1 MKAKITSP
9 ILFVAALFTLVISSQ
24 VAFAQSQEEIP
35 TIEIPQFEIEC
46 EVECCEGECEGP
58 APILTVTKVV
68 INDNGGTQEVEDF
81 PLMIEMDATSEVTSD
96 AESVISGVPNIVKPG
111 TYQIFETNEA
121 GYTPSFSGD
130 CNASGQVEMDFG
142 DVKNCILTNNDPGTT
157 GGGGGGGAGGRP
169 DPVTPTVPTTPNEP
183 ADVPETTSTLDTP
196 TNKTPD
202 EPETPD
208 ESEGEVLGETSC
220 AAYLNDYIHINKQN
234 NPDEVTKLQLFLNE
248 YMGLNL
254 DVNGKY
260 NKVTFEAVKQFQTK
274 EFKEILEPW
283 GITKATG
290 YVYIT
295 TRRRINMIKCPSMNI
310 DLPSPLVADT
320 NINDGF

>member
-1 MKAKITSP
+1 MKAKLTP

-24 VAFAQSQEEIP
+24 VAFALTPEEDIP
-35 TIEIPQFEIEC
+35 TTEC
-46 EVECCEGECEGP
+46 EVECEES
-58 APILTVTKVV
+58 APVLTVTKIVV
-68 INDNGGTQEVEDF
+68 NDNGGTKTVEDF
-81 PLMIEMDATSEVTSD
+81 PLMIEMDATSEVTSN
-96 AESVISGVPNIVKPG
+96 AESVVSGVPNIVKPG

-121 GYTPSFSGD
+121 GYNPSFSGD

-157 GGGGGGGAGGRP
+157 GGGGGGGSAGGRP
-169 DPVTPTVPTTPNEP
+169 DPVKNPKPTTPDEP
-183 ADVPETTSTLDTP
+183 ADVPAAPETTPTDSSTP
-196 TNKTPD
+196 TNKTPN

-208 ESEGEVLGETSC
+208 DSEGEVLGETSC

-234 NPDEVTKLQLFLNE
+234 NSEEVTKLQLFLNE